1 MRVLILSCNTGEG
14 HNSCSAAIQEGF
26 EAQGVHCEV
35 TDALRFIS
43 KGASQLFAKAH
54 VAMYRHFPGLFRHGY
69 SFLEN
74 HPGVF
79 RQKTP
84 VHRFLTVGAERL
96 GSFVSDG
103 KFDAVIC
110 THVLSALILTE
121 ALRRDPLPVRTAF
134 VATDYTCS
142 PSMDQSA
149 LDLYFIPDAALAS
162 EFLVGGVRAEQMIP
176 SGIPVRSEFY
186 RCSDRAAAG
195 AAFGIPE
202 GHRHMMMMCGS
213 MGCGPIRQLTR
224 LLAQKLTPEQHLS
237 VLCGTNKRLFQQMKR
252 RYADHK
258 NIHIYD
264 YVPDI
269 SLLMDSVD
277 LYLTKPGGLST
288 TEAAVKCLPMVM
300 IDAVAGCEAH
310 NRRYFLNTGLGV
322 TADSPR
328 ALAEKCAEL
337 LSDPERTRA
346 LRAAGERHRPAVA
359 AERICEEMID
369 LCGARTNAGRSA

>member
-14 HNSCSAAIQEGF
+14 HNSCSAAIQECF

-43 KGASQLFAKAH
+43 RGASALFAKAH
-54 VAMYRHFPGLFRHGY
+54 VAMYRHFPALFRHGY
-69 SFLEN
+69 KFLEN

-79 RQKTP
+79 REKAP
-84 VHRFLTVGAERL
+84 VHRFLTVGARRL
-96 GSFVSDG
+96 SRFISDG

-110 THVLSALILTE
+110 THVLSALILTDV
-121 ALRRDPLPVRTAF
+121 LRRDPLPVRTAF

-142 PSMDQSA
+142 PSMDRSA
-149 LDLYFIPDAALAS
+149 LDRYFIPDASLAS
-162 EFLVGGVRAEQMIP
+162 EFLVGGIRAEQLIP
-176 SGIPVRSEFY
+176 GGIPVRSEFY
-186 RCSDRAAAG
+186 RCSDRETAG
-195 AAFGIPE
+195 AAFGIPR

-213 MGCGPIRQLTR
+213 MGCGPIRQLTKLLSR
-224 LLAQKLTPEQHLS
+224 LLTPQQHLS

-252 RYADHK
+252 RYADRA

-269 SLLMDSVD
+269 SMLMDSVD

-288 TEAAVKCLPMVM
+288 TEASVKCLPMVM
-300 IDAVAGCEAH
+300 VDAVAGCEAH

-322 TADSPR
+322 TADRPKE
-328 ALAEKCAEL
+328 LAKLCAEL

>member
-14 HNSCSAAIQEGF
+14 HNSCSAAIQECF

-43 KGASQLFAKAH
+43 KGASELFARAH

-69 SFLEN
+69 RFLEN

-121 ALRRDPLPVRTAF
+121 TLRRKPLPVRTAF

-142 PSMDQSA
+142 PSMDQSG
-149 LDLYFIPDAALAS
+149 LDLYFIPDQSLAQ
-162 EFLVGGVRAEQMIP
+162 EFLVGDIRPEQLVP

-186 RCSDRAAAG
+186 RCTDRAAAG

-213 MGCGPIRQLTR
+213 MGCGPMKQLTH
-224 LLAQKLTPEQHLS
+224 LLSQKLTPQQHLS
-237 VLCGTNKRLFQQMKR
+237 VLCGTNRRLFRQMKR
-252 RYADHK
+252 RYAGHG

-264 YVPDI
+264 YVEDL
-269 SLLMDSVD
+269 SLLMDGVD

-288 TEAAVKCLPMVM
+288 TESSVKCLPMVM
-300 IDAVAGCEAH
+300 VDAVAGCEAH

-328 ALAEKCAEL
+328 ALAELCAEL
-337 LSDPERTRA
+337 LSDP
-346 LRAAGERHRPAVA
+346 
-359 AERICEEMID
+359 
-369 LCGARTNAGRSA
+369 

>member
-14 HNSCSAAIQEGF
+14 HNSCSAAIQECF

-35 TDALRFIS
+35 ADALRFIS
-43 KGASQLFAKAH
+43 QGASQLFARAH
-54 VAMYRHFPGLFRHGY
+54 VAMYRHFPALFRHGY
-69 SFLEN
+69 KFLEN

-79 RQKTP
+79 RAKTP
-84 VHRFLTVGAERL
+84 VHRFLTVGARRL
-96 GSFVSDG
+96 SSYISEGG
-103 KFDAVIC
+103 FDAVIC
-110 THVLSALILTE
+110 THVLSALILTD
-121 ALRRDPLPVRTAF
+121 ALRRHPLPVRTAF

-142 PSMDQSA
+142 PSMDQSD
-149 LDLYFIPDAALAS
+149 LDLYFIPDASLSS
-162 EFLVGGVRAEQMIP
+162 EFLVGGIRAEQLIS

-195 AAFGIPE
+195 AAFGVPE

-213 MGCGPIRQLTR
+213 MGCGPIRQLTK
-224 LLAQKLTPEQHLS
+224 LLSQRLTPQQHLS
-237 VLCGTNKRLFQQMKR
+237 VLCGTNKRLYKQMKR
-252 RYADHK
+252 RYGDRE

-288 TEAAVKCLPMVM
+288 TEASVKCLPMVM
-300 IDAVAGCEAH
+300 VDAVAGCEAH

-328 ALAEKCAEL
+328 ALADVCAEL
-337 LSDPERTRA
+337 MSNPERIRA
-346 LRAAGERHRPAVA
+346 LRAAGEKHRPAVA

-369 LCGARTNAGRSA
+369 LCGAQTRTA

>member
-14 HNSCSAAIQEGF
+14 HNSCSAAIQECF

-43 KGASQLFAKAH
+43 KGASELFARAH

-69 SFLEN
+69 RFLEN

-121 ALRRDPLPVRTAF
+121 TLRRKPLPVRTAF

-142 PSMDQSA
+142 PSMDQSD
-149 LDLYFIPDAALAS
+149 LELYFIPDASLAQ
-162 EFLVGGVRAEQMIP
+162 EFLVGGVRPEQLVA

-213 MGCGPIRQLTR
+213 MGCGPIRQLTK
-224 LLAQKLTPEQHLS
+224 LLAQRLTPQQHLS
-237 VLCGTNKRLFQQMKR
+237 VLCGTNKRLFRQMKR
-252 RYADHK
+252 RYAK
-258 NIHIYD
+258 QENIHIYD

-300 IDAVAGCEAH
+300 VDAVAGCEAH
-310 NRRYFLNTGLGV
+310 NRRYFLNIGLGV
-322 TADSPR
+322 TAERPKE
-328 ALAEKCAEL
+328 LAEKCAEL
-337 LSDPERTRA
+337 LSSPARTRA
-346 LRAAGERHRPAVA
+346 LRAAGEKHRPAVA
-359 AERICEEMID
+359 AERICETLID
-369 LCGARTNAGRSA
+369 LCGEGTNAGRSA

>member
-14 HNSCSAAIQEGF
+14 HNSCSAAIQECF

-35 TDALRFIS
+35 ADALRFIS
-43 KGASQLFAKAH
+43 KGASELFARAH
-54 VAMYRHFPGLFRHGY
+54 VAMYRHLPGLFRHGY
-69 SFLEN
+69 KYLEE

-79 RQKTP
+79 RKKSP
-84 VHRFLTVGAERL
+84 IHRFFSAGSRRL
-96 GSFVSDG
+96 GDHIRAGGFN
-103 KFDAVIC
+103 AVIC

-121 ALRRDPLPVRTAF
+121 TLRRDPLPVRTAF

-142 PSMDQSA
+142 PSMDQSD
-149 LDLYFIPDAALAS
+149 LDLYFIPDQSLS
-162 EFLVGGVRAEQMIP
+162 QEFLVGGIRLEQLVP

-186 RCSDRAAAG
+186 RCTDRAAAG
-195 AAFGIPE
+195 RAFGIPE

-213 MGCGPIRQLTR
+213 MGCGPIRHLTK
-224 LLAQKLTPEQHLS
+224 LLAQRLTHEQHLS
-237 VLCGTNKRLFQQMKR
+237 VLCGTNKRLFRQMKR
-252 RYADHK
+252 RYGEQE

-322 TADSPR
+322 TADSPL

-337 LSDPERTRA
+337 LSNPARIRA
-346 LRAAGERHRPAVA
+346 LRAAGERHRPGVA
-359 AERICEEMID
+359 AERICMELID
-369 LCGARTNAGRSA
+369 LCGEGTNAGRSA

>member
-14 HNSCSAAIQEGF
+14 HNSCSAAIQECF
-26 EAQGVHCEV
+26 EAQGVHCEA

-43 KGASQLFAKAH
+43 QGASALFAKAH
-54 VAMYRHFPGLFRHGY
+54 VAMYRHAPALFRHGY
-69 SFLEN
+69 KFLEK

-79 RQKTP
+79 REKTP
-84 VHRFLTVGAERL
+84 VHRLLTVGARRL
-96 GSFVSDG
+96 SRFISEG

-110 THVLSALILTE
+110 THVFAALILTD
-121 ALRRDPLPVRTAF
+121 ALRRDPLPAHTAF

-142 PSMDQSA
+142 PSMDRSA
-149 LDLYFIPDAALAS
+149 LELYFIPDASLAA
-162 EFLVGGVRAEQMIP
+162 EFQVGGIRADQLVP

-186 RCSDRAAAG
+186 RCADRETAG

-213 MGCGPIRQLTR
+213 MGCGPMKQLTH
-224 LLAQKLTPEQHLS
+224 LLSQKLTPQQHLS
-237 VLCGTNKRLFQQMKR
+237 VLCGTNRRLFRQMKR
-252 RYADHK
+252 RYAGHG

-264 YVPDI
+264 YVEDL
-269 SLLMDSVD
+269 SLLMDGVD

-288 TEAAVKCLPMVM
+288 TEASVKCLPMVM
-300 IDAVAGCEAH
+300 VDAVAGCEAH

-328 ALAEKCAEL
+328 ALAELCAEL
-337 LSDPERTRA
+337 LSDPERTRKM
-346 LRAAGERHRPAVA
+346 RRAGERHRPAVA
-359 AERICEEMID
+359 AERVCARMIG
-369 LCGARTNAGRSA
+369 LCGQSDNAV

>member
-14 HNSCSAAIQEGF
+14 HNSCSAAIQECF

-35 TDALRFIS
+35 ADALRFIS
-43 KGASQLFAKAH
+43 KGASELFARAH
-54 VAMYRHFPGLFRHGY
+54 VAMYRHFPALFRYSY
-69 SFLEN
+69 SFLEK
-74 HPGVF
+74 HPGAF
-79 RQKTP
+79 RKKSP
-84 VHRFLTVGAERL
+84 IHRFFSVGTRRL
-96 GSFVSDG
+96 GDHIRAG
-103 KFDAVIC
+103 GFDAVIC
-110 THVLSALILTE
+110 THVFSAMILTE
-121 ALRRDPLPVRTAF
+121 TLRRNPLPVRTAF

-142 PSMDQSA
+142 PSMDQS
-149 LDLYFIPDAALAS
+149 DLERYFIPDQSLAR
-162 EFLVGGVRAEQMIP
+162 EFLVGGIRPEQLVA

-186 RCSDRAAAG
+186 RCSDRETAG

-213 MGCGPIRQLTR
+213 MGCGPMKQLTK
-224 LLAQKLTPEQHLS
+224 LLAQKLTPQQHLS
-237 VLCGTNKRLFQQMKR
+237 VLCGTNKRLFRQMKR
-252 RYADHK
+252 RYADHQ
-258 NIHIYD
+258 NIHVYD

-322 TADSPR
+322 TADSPQ
-328 ALAEKCAEL
+328 ALAERCAEL
-337 LSDPERTRA
+337 MSNPARTRE
-346 LRAAGERHRPAVA
+346 LRAAGEKRRPGVA
-359 AERICEEMID
+359 AERICEELIG
-369 LCGARTNAGRSA
+369 LCGGRTNAGRSA

>member
-1 MRVLILSCNTGEG
+1 MRVLVLSCNTGEG
-14 HNSCSAAIQEGF
+14 HNSCSAAIQECF

-35 TDALRFIS
+35 ADALRFIS
-43 KGASQLFAKAH
+43 KGASELFARAH
-54 VAMYRHFPGLFRHGY
+54 VAMYRHVPGLFRHGY
-69 SFLEN
+69 RFLEQ

-79 RQKTP
+79 QQRTP
-84 VHRFLTVGAERL
+84 VHRFLTVGAQRL
-96 GSFVSDG
+96 SRYIADG
-103 KFDAVIC
+103 GFNAVIC

-121 ALRRDPLPVRTAF
+121 TLRRHPLPVRTAF

-142 PSMDQSA
+142 PSMDESA
-149 LDLYFIPDAALAS
+149 LDLYFIPDASLAQ
-162 EFLVGGVRAEQMIP
+162 EFLVGSIRAEQLVP
-176 SGIPVRSEFY
+176 SGIPVRSVFY
-186 RCSDRAAAG
+186 RRSDREAAG

-213 MGCGPIRQLTR
+213 MGCGPMKQLTK
-224 LLAQKLTPEQHLS
+224 LLAQKLTPQQHLS

-252 RYADHK
+252 RYANRE

-264 YVPDI
+264 YVEDI

-288 TEAAVKCLPMVM
+288 TEASVKCLPMVM
-300 IDAVAGCEAH
+300 VDAVAGCEEH

-337 LSDPERTRA
+337 LSNPERTRA
-346 LRAAGERHRPAVA
+346 LRAAGEVHRPGVA

-369 LCGARTNAGRSA
+369 LCGAETRTA

>member
-14 HNSCSAAIQEGF
+14 HNSCSAAIQECF
-26 EAQGVHCEV
+26 EARGVHCEV

-43 KGASQLFAKAH
+43 KGASELFARAH

-69 SFLEN
+69 RFLEN

-96 GSFVSDG
+96 GSFVYDG

-121 ALRRDPLPVRTAF
+121 TLRRKPLQVRPAF

-149 LDLYFIPDAALAS
+149 LELYFIPDASLAQ
-162 EFLVGGVRAEQMIP
+162 EFLVGSVRPEQLVA

-213 MGCGPIRQLTR
+213 MGCGPIRQLTK
-224 LLAQKLTPEQHLS
+224 LLAQRLTPQQHLS
-237 VLCGTNKRLFQQMKR
+237 VLCGTNKRLFRQMKR
-252 RYADHK
+252 RYAK
-258 NIHIYD
+258 QENIHIYD

-300 IDAVAGCEAH
+300 VDAVAGCEAH

-322 TADSPR
+322 TADSPKE
-328 ALAEKCAEL
+328 LAERCAEL
-337 LSDPERTRA
+337 LSNPARTRE
-346 LRAAGERHRPAVA
+346 LRAAGERHRPGVA
-359 AERICEEMID
+359 AERICETLID
-369 LCGARTNAGRSA
+369 LCGERTNAGRSA

>member
-14 HNSCSAAIQEGF
+14 HNSCSAAIQECF

-35 TDALRFIS
+35 ADALRFIS
-43 KGASQLFAKAH
+43 QGASQLFARTH
-54 VAMYRHFPGLFRHGY
+54 VAMYRHFPALFRHGY
-69 SFLEN
+69 KFLEN

-79 RQKTP
+79 RAKTP
-84 VHRFLTVGAERL
+84 VHRFLTVGARRL
-96 GSFVSDG
+96 SSYISEGG
-103 KFDAVIC
+103 FDAVIC
-110 THVLSALILTE
+110 THVLSALILTD
-121 ALRRDPLPVRTAF
+121 ALRRHPLPVRTAF

-142 PSMDQSA
+142 PSMDQSD
-149 LDLYFIPDAALAS
+149 LDLYFIPDASLSS
-162 EFLVGGVRAEQMIP
+162 EFLVGGIRAEQLIS

-195 AAFGIPE
+195 AAFGVPE

-213 MGCGPIRQLTR
+213 MGCGPIRQLTK
-224 LLAQKLTPEQHLS
+224 LLSRQLTPQQHLS
-237 VLCGTNKRLFQQMKR
+237 VLCGTNKRLYKQMKR
-252 RYADHK
+252 RYDDRE

-288 TEAAVKCLPMVM
+288 TEASVKCLPMVM
-300 IDAVAGCEAH
+300 VDAVAGCEAH

-328 ALAEKCAEL
+328 ALADVCAEL
-337 LSDPERTRA
+337 MSNPERIRA
-346 LRAAGERHRPAVA
+346 LRAAGEKHRPAVA

-369 LCGARTNAGRSA
+369 LCGVQTRTA

>member
-14 HNSCSAAIQEGF
+14 HNSCSAAIQECF

-35 TDALRFIS
+35 ADALRFIS
-43 KGASQLFAKAH
+43 KGASELFAWAH
-54 VAMYRHFPGLFRHGY
+54 VAMYRHFPALFRYSY

-74 HPGVF
+74 HPGAF
-79 RQKTP
+79 RKKSP
-84 VHRFLTVGAERL
+84 IHRFFSVGTRRL
-96 GSFVSDG
+96 GDHIRAG
-103 KFDAVIC
+103 GFDAVIC
-110 THVLSALILTE
+110 THVFSAMILTE
-121 ALRRDPLPVRTAF
+121 TLRRHPLPVRTAF

-142 PSMDQSA
+142 PSMDQS
-149 LDLYFIPDAALAS
+149 DLERYFIPDQSLAQ
-162 EFLVGGVRAEQMIP
+162 EFLVGGIRPEQLIP

-186 RCSDRAAAG
+186 RCSDRETAG
-195 AAFGIPE
+195 KAFGIPE

-213 MGCGPIRQLTR
+213 MGCGPIRQLTK

-237 VLCGTNKRLFQQMKR
+237 VLCGTNKRLFRQMKR
-252 RYADHK
+252 RYAK
-258 NIHIYD
+258 QENIHIYD
-264 YVPDI
+264 YVEDI

-322 TADSPR
+322 TADSSKE
-328 ALAEKCAEL
+328 LAERCAEL
-337 LSDPERTRA
+337 LSNPARTRE
-346 LRAAGERHRPAVA
+346 LRAAGEAHRPGMA
-359 AERICEEMID
+359 AERICETLID
-369 LCGARTNAGRSA
+369 LCGGRTNAGRSA